1 MGAGEA
7 NAEGDGSLQALAAK
21 SARLT
26 VPVALQ
32 AYMKRSLFIFS
43 EGTHFHRYSRD
54 DSRRHRSANKF
65 KQLRTLPDSSVLCL
79 CGCFYM
85 NRRANGRAEVTV
97 DD

>member
-54 DSRRHRSANKF
+54 DSRRHRSANKL
-65 KQLRTLPDSSVLCL
+65 KAATYCTGLYCTLSLRLL
-79 CGCFYM
+79 F
-85 NRRANGRAEVTV
+85 A
-97 DD
+97 